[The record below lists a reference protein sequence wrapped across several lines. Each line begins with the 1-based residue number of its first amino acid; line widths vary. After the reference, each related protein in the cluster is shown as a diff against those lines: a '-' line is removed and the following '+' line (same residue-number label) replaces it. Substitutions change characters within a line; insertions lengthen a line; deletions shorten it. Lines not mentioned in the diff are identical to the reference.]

1 MVVSDHL
8 TITGITTSSSGASAL
23 DLLGPVT
30 SLLPVV
36 LQLIAASTVADCIRP
51 HAFACVQRCLFPQ
64 LLLEKGAVVTE
75 SASTMSNKSSLQPPL
90 LVCYDELKCARSFS
104 WSLSEWICACV
115 CVCVRVCARAC
126 MFVLVVQTILQCSHH
141 TSDRPA
147 DSASTEW
154 RLLYAKLFLLHQ
166 AMIKEPHMSDHKR
179 YLSSNQEQ
187 WQPEARRQLL
197 SLLRTALL
205 SQRLHVRLVAR
216 VGRRKRLTLIPLV
229 VLA

>member
-8 TITGITTSSSGASAL
+8 TITGITTSSGKTSAL

-90 LVCYDELKCARSFS
+90 LVCYDELKCALSFS
-104 WSLSEWICACV
+104 WGLSEWICACA
-115 CVCVRVCARAC
+115 CVCV
-126 MFVLVVQTILQCSHH
+126 FVLVMQTILQCSHH